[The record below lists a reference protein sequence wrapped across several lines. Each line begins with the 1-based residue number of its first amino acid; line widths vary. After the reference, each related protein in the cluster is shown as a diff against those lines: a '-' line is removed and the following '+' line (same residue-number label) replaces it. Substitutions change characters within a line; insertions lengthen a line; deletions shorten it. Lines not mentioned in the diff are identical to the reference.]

1 MKLFFDE
8 LHDNYDVLNMEFE
21 EVVELNE
28 VLNSCKL
35 PQKRVFNKIKM
46 QLEVAI
52 ASKKLPKKK
61 NGKGNS

>member
-28 VLNSCKL
+28 ALNSCKL
-35 PQKRVFNKIKM
+35 PQKRVFNKIKK